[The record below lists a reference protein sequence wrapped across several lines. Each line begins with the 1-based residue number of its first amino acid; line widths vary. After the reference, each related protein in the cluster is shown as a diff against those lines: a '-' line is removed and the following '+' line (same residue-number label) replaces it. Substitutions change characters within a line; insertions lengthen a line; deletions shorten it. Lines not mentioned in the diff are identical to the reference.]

1 MTNATVPVV
10 LRHSHSLD
18 GEKNS
23 MLSAALKL
31 AEFGFYIYPSPKKNG
46 AARIKWRLGST
57 RDAAMITRWWTRWP
71 DDLICLDCGKSKI
84 AVIDADSIEGHGID
98 GLTNLLDLEL
108 QHGLLPQT
116 LKARTPS
123 GGEHSFFRDPEGKMK
138 STAGVLAPGVDTRG
152 VGGMIVL
159 APSLVKGKGAYSW
172 INDLPIAE
180 LPQWVIDKAGT
191 PAEQGVVPDAEFEP
205 AYTQEQFEERLRL
218 IDVDQFSGKHDEWL
232 AFMLACTHSSTVD
245 DGKAAFIDWTTGN
258 GEGEYAYDVDAIEA
272 RWDYNYSNH
281 RNKGGRA
288 HRVGTFNKYLTDAGH
303 ADLVLYGNQTSAAD
317 DFADDEIDPS
327 TIRTVGDPAT
337 IARQAA
343 QRAKAKI
350 DKANGI
356 RPRKP
361 RRIDKTRR
369 NALKRAAAMATPYR
383 SK

>member
-1 MTNATVPVV
+1 MVI
-10 LRHSHSLD
+10 SHPHRLD
-18 GEKNS
+18 GEKNPI
-23 MLSAALKL
+23 LAAALEL
-31 AEFGFYIYPSPKKNG
+31 AESGFYIYPSPKKNG
-46 AARIKWRLGST
+46 AARVKWRLNST
-57 RDAAMITRWWTRWP
+57 RDSATITRWWTQWP
-71 DDLICLDCGKSKI
+71 RDLICLDCGKSKI

-108 QHGLLPQT
+108 QHGLLPET

-159 APSLVKGKGAYSW
+159 APSLVTGKGVYTW

-191 PAEQGVVPDAEFEP
+191 PAVELGSVADAEFEP
-205 AYTQEQFEERLRL
+205 AYNLEQFEERLKL

-245 DGKAAFIDWTTGN
+245 DGKTAFIDWTTGN
-258 GEGEYAYDVDAIEA
+258 GEGEYAFDVDAIEA
-272 RWDYNYSNH
+272 RWDYTYQNN
-281 RNKGGRA
+281 RNKSGKA
-288 HRVGTFNKYLTDAGH
+288 YKVGTFNKYLTDAGQ
-303 ADLVLYGNQTSAAD
+303 ADLVSYCNESSAAD
-317 DFADDEIDPS
+317 DFAEDIVDPG
-327 TIRTVGDPAT
+327 TIKTQGDPAK
-337 IARQAA
+337 IAKQVAE
-343 QRAKAKI
+343 RAKAKA

-356 RPRKP
+356 RRRKP
-361 RRIDKTRR
+361 RRMDKKRR

-383 SK
+383 SKSNG

>member
-1 MTNATVPVV
+1 MVIS
-10 LRHSHSLD
+10 HSHRVD
-18 GEKNS
+18 GEKNPI
-23 MLSAALKL
+23 LAAALKL

-46 AARIKWRLGST
+46 AARVKWRVGST
-57 RDAAMITRWWTRWP
+57 RDRATITRWWTQWP
-71 DDLICLDCGKSKI
+71 RDLICLDCGKSKI

-108 QHGLLPQT
+108 QNGPLPET

-152 VGGMIVL
+152 VGGMVVL
-159 APSLVKGKGAYSW
+159 APSFVKGRGSYAW

-191 PAEQGVVPDAEFEP
+191 PAERASAPDAEFEP
-205 AYTQEQFEERLRL
+205 AYTEEQFEERLKL

-232 AFMLACTHSSTVD
+232 GFMLACTHSSTVD
-245 DGKAAFIDWTTGN
+245 DGKAAFIDWTTGS
-258 GEGEYAYDVDAIEA
+258 GEGEYASDVDAIEA

-288 HRVGTFNKYLTDAGH
+288 YTVGTFNKYLTDAGH
-303 ADLVLYGNQTSAAD
+303 AELVLYGNETSAAD
-317 DFADDEIDPS
+317 DFAQDDFDPS
-327 TIRTVGDPAT
+327 TIRTVGDPET
-337 IARQAA
+337 IAMQAA
-343 QRAKAKI
+343 QRAKARV
-350 DKANGI
+350 DRANGI

-361 RRIDKTRR
+361 RRIDGSRR

>member
-1 MTNATVPVV
+1 
-10 LRHSHSLD
+10 
-18 GEKNS
+18 
-23 MLSAALKL
+23 MLSRSQRSDQNPILVAALRL

-46 AARIKWRLGST
+46 PARIKWRLGST
-57 RDAAMITRWWTRWP
+57 RDAVTITRWWTLWP
-71 DDLICLDCGKSKI
+71 HDLICLDCGKSKI
-84 AVIDADSIEGHGID
+84 AVVDADSTEGHGID

-108 QHGLLPQT
+108 QHHPLPQT

-123 GGEHSFFRDPEGKMK
+123 GGEHSFFCDPEGKMK

-159 APSLVKGKGAYSW
+159 APSLVKGKGAYRW

-191 PAEQGVVPDAEFEP
+191 PMAEQVPVPETELEP

-232 AFMLACTHSSTVD
+232 ALMLACTHSSTVD

-258 GEGEYAYDVDAIEA
+258 GEGEYAFDVDAIEA
-272 RWDYNYSNH
+272 RWDYNYQNN
-281 RNKGGRA
+281 RNKGGKA
-288 HRVGTFNKYLTDAGH
+288 YKVGTFNKYLIDAGH
-303 ADLVLYGNQTSAAD
+303 ADLVLYGNETCAAE
-317 DFADDEIDPS
+317 DFAEDEIDRDS
-327 TIRTVGDPAT
+327 IKVQGDPAK
-337 IARQAA
+337 IAQQAA
-343 QRAKAKI
+343 RRTRAKV
-350 DKANGI
+350 DKASGV
-356 RPRKP
+356 RPRQC
-361 RRIDKTRR
+361 RRMDKTRR

>member
-1 MTNATVPVV
+1 MSINRPHRT
-10 LRHSHSLD
+10 D

-23 MLSAALKL
+23 ILTAALKL
-31 AEFGFYIYPSPKKNG
+31 AEFGFCIYPSPKKNG
-46 AARIKWRLGST
+46 AARVKWRLNST
-57 RDAAMITRWWTRWP
+57 RDAATITRWWTRWP
-71 DDLICLDCGKSKI
+71 RDLICLDCGKSKI

-108 QHGLLPQT
+108 QHGVLPET

-159 APSLVKGKGAYSW
+159 APSLVKGKGAYRW

-180 LPQWVIDKAGT
+180 LPQWVVDKTGT
-191 PAEQGVVPDAEFEP
+191 PAEQDPVPDAEFEP
-205 AYTQEQFEERLRL
+205 AYTQEQFEELLRL

-258 GEGEYAYDVDAIEA
+258 GEGEYAVDVEAIEA
-272 RWDYNYSNH
+272 RWDYNYQNN
-281 RNKGGRA
+281 RNKGGKA
-288 HRVGTFNKYLTDAGH
+288 YKVGTFNKYLTDAGH
-303 ADLVLYGNQTSAAD
+303 ADLVSYGNESSAAD
-317 DFADDEIDPS
+317 DFAKDIVDPD
-327 TIRTVGDPAT
+327 TIKTQGDPAK
-337 IARQAA
+337 IARQVAERA
-343 QRAKAKI
+343 RAKV
-350 DKANGI
+350 DEENGI
-356 RPRKP
+356 RRRKP
-361 RRIDKTRR
+361 RRMDKARR